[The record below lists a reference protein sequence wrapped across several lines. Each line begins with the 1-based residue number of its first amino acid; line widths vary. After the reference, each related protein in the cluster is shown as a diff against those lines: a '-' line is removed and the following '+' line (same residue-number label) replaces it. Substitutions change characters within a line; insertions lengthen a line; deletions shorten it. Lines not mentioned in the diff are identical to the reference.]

1 MYYILNDNGLL
12 IIKLICLF
20 ALIVASAFFSGAEA
34 ALFSLNKLKLKQI
47 GKRGEDLAKL
57 LKEPRRLLTTLLIG
71 TTVVNVSA
79 SALATTISIDIFRKI
94 GMGKEIGAGVAI
106 GVMTLLILVFG
117 EIIPIT
123 IGVAKGTVLSPIVT
137 PLVKFFVILLSP
149 FRIILTGITNIAVSI
164 VERHKFFAKESE
176 DITNE
181 EIKTVVDLGKKEGI
195 LKEHERMMIHSIF
208 EFGDTIVSQIMVKKE
223 EMDCVT
229 MGSSV
234 RDVLNLIKSK
244 GHSRIPIY
252 KDSFDNIIGIINTKD
267 ILAYLKN
274 GIEKGIPCDLIKKP
288 YFVSDSMKVNELF
301 REFQKKRI
309 QMAIVRDRN
318 GTIIGLVTLEDLLEE
333 IVGEIHDEYEKESQL

>member
-1 MYYILNDNGLL
+1 M
-12 IIKLICLF
+12 
-20 ALIVASAFFSGAEA
+20 VASAFFSGAEA
-34 ALFSLNKLKLKQI
+34 ALFSLNNLKLKQL
-47 GKRGEDLAKL
+47 GKRGEDIAKL
-57 LKEPRRLLTTLLIG
+57 LKEPRKLLTVLLIG

-79 SALATTISIDIFRKI
+79 SALATTISIDIFRRI

-123 IGVAKGTVLSPIVT
+123 IGVARGTVLSPIVT
-137 PLVKFFVILLSP
+137 PLVKFFVILLYP

-164 VERHKFFAKESE
+164 VEQHKFFAKESE
-176 DITNE
+176 DITSE

-208 EFGDTIVSQIMVKKE
+208 EFGDTIVSQVMVRRE
-223 EMDCVT
+223 EMDCVAI
-229 MGSSV
+229 GSSV
-234 RDVLNLIKSK
+234 RDVLKLIKSK
-244 GHSRIPIY
+244 GHSRMPVY

-267 ILAYLKN
+267 ILAYFN
-274 GIEKGIPCDLIKKP
+274 DIEKEIPYDLIKKP
-288 YFVSDSMKVNELF
+288 YFVSGSMKVNELCK
-301 REFQKKRI
+301 EFQKKRI
-309 QMAIVRDRN
+309 QMAIVRRPLRDVAPVAN